1 MPFISQKDN
10 RQRMQTYTPAEYI
23 EVPEFSEVFNASVG
37 LAIDEGLSI
46 SGYLNNELYRE
57 RNQKINT
64 LREEG
69 FDVKK
74 YRDRKGRMDYDRLS
88 RDTDD
93 FIQTDAVLHE
103 KRNEKL
109 RQRREY
115 AEDVIERGSGYAQF
129 FGMATGFMLDPINI
143 ATLPIAT
150 AGVSAKGLGVLASA
164 MNVAG
169 REAAL
174 ATAAELAIQPLVYN
188 HKLDIE
194 SPYSVEEALMAIG
207 GAAVGGA
214 LLGGAAGGLAGY
226 LRKVSQKSRE
236 TLEPAINST
245 EEMAITT
252 LERVAEDIDAI
263 KESTIYSDMA
273 NDYAEISASYDKY
286 VDDITPPLV
295 ESRDK
300 LIRNVQKEIDTLEK
314 QPKFG
319 RKISEYGGLNQ
330 EAWFKESG
338 LNKKEFGSL
347 KGGFGKPFWRTGNA
361 GLTPD
366 QLAER
371 LVEDGFI
378 SGYDQR
384 EAISFVDDL
393 LRMGDR
399 IADPDAEL
407 RLLQLNESF
416 DALSKTSDQDLKTFY
431 EEAVAMDMEND
442 IQILREYEAKRAR
455 FNEPSRV
462 MENYFDPQPQKAASA
477 TVTERERDIL
487 ERNPQMLLVKYCR
500 QKIKM
505 QLLMMCWAIYRVNVE
520 RELFRLYEYMKPP
533 KTWSLILKGCMTA

>member
-69 FDVKK
+69 FAVQK

-103 KRNEKL
+103 KRNQKL

-487 ERNPQMLLVKYCR
+487 ERNGLAEDYDAAVQAFRNIDDPQ
-500 QKIKM
+500 
-505 QLLMMCWAIYRVNVE
+505 
-520 RELFRLYEYMKPP
+520 LFVDGEFINANDFMKQNDDEIEGINSVLEC
-533 KTWSLILKGCMTA
+533 TLG

>member
-1 MPFISQKDN
+1 
-10 RQRMQTYTPAEYI
+10 MQ
-23 EVPEFSEVFNASVG
+23 FC
-37 LAIDEGLSI
+37 
-46 SGYLNNELYRE
+46 
-57 RNQKINT
+57 
-64 LREEG
+64 
-69 FDVKK
+69 
-74 YRDRKGRMDYDRLS
+74 M
-88 RDTDD
+88 
-93 FIQTDAVLHE
+93 
-103 KRNEKL
+103 RNETKKL

-174 ATAAELAIQPLVYN
+174 ATSAELAIQPLVYN

-226 LRKVSQKSRE
+226 FRKVSQKSRE

-442 IQILREYEAKRAR
+442 IQILREYEAKRTR

-487 ERNPQMLLVKYCR
+487 ERNGLAEDYDAAVQAFRNIDDPQ
-500 QKIKM
+500 
-505 QLLMMCWAIYRVNVE
+505 
-520 RELFRLYEYMKPP
+520 LFVDGEFINANDFMKQIDDEIEGINSVLEC
-533 KTWSLILKGCMTA
+533 TLG

>member
-10 RQRMQTYTPAEYI
+10 RQRMQTYAPAEYI

-69 FDVKK
+69 FAVQK

-174 ATAAELAIQPLVYN
+174 ATSAELAIQPLVYN

-214 LLGGAAGGLAGY
+214 LLGGVAGGLAGY

-487 ERNPQMLLVKYCR
+487 ERNGLAEDYDAAVQAFRNIDDPQ
-500 QKIKM
+500 
-505 QLLMMCWAIYRVNVE
+505 
-520 RELFRLYEYMKPP
+520 LFVDGEFINANDFMKQIDDEIEGINSVLEC
-533 KTWSLILKGCMTA
+533 TLG

>member
-1 MPFISQKDN
+1 
-10 RQRMQTYTPAEYI
+10 MQSYIPAEYI
-23 EVPEFSEVFNASVG
+23 ETPDFSEVFNASVG

-74 YRDRKGRMDYDRLS
+74 YSDRRGRIDHDRLS
-88 RDTDD
+88 RDTDN
-93 FIQTDAVLHE
+93 FIQTDAQLRE
-103 KRNEKL
+103 QRNEKL

-174 ATAAELAIQPLVYN
+174 ATAAELAIQPLVYT

-194 SPYSVEEALMAIG
+194 SPYSTEEALMAIG
-207 GAAVGGA
+207 GAAIGGG

-226 LRKVSQKSRE
+226 FRKVGQKSRE
-236 TLEPAINST
+236 VLEPEVDSP
-245 EEMAITT
+245 EEMAIVT
-252 LERVAEDIDAI
+252 LERVAEDIEAI

-273 NDYAEISASYDKY
+273 NDYAEIIASYDRY
-286 VDDITPPLV
+286 VDDITPPLA

-330 EAWFKESG
+330 ESWFKESG

-347 KGGFGKPFWRTGNA
+347 KGGFGKPFWRSGNA
-361 GLTPD
+361 GLTPEE
-366 QLAER
+366 LAER
-371 LVEDGFI
+371 LVEDGYI
-378 SGYDQR
+378 SGYDQG
-384 EAISFVDDL
+384 EAIAFVDDL

-399 IADPDAEL
+399 IADPDAEI
-407 RLLQLNESF
+407 RLMDLNESL
-416 DALSKTSDQDLKTFY
+416 DSLGKTSDEDLASFY
-431 EEAVAMDMEND
+431 EEAVVKDMED
-442 IQILREYEAKRAR
+442 DLQILQEYEAKRAM

-462 MENYFDPQPQKAASA
+462 IENYLRPEPQKPAAA

-487 ERNPQMLLVKYCR
+487 ERNGLAEDYDAAVQAFDNLEDPQLFVDGEFINANDVMK
-500 QKIKM
+500 
-505 QLLMMCWAIYRVNVE
+505 QLDDEIEGINSVLECT
-520 RELFRLYEYMKPP
+520 L
-533 KTWSLILKGCMTA
+533 G

>member
-69 FDVKK
+69 FAVQK

-174 ATAAELAIQPLVYN
+174 ATSAELAIQPLVYN

-214 LLGGAAGGLAGY
+214 LLGGVAGGLAGY

-487 ERNPQMLLVKYCR
+487 ERNGLAEDYDAAVQAFRNIDDPQ
-500 QKIKM
+500 
-505 QLLMMCWAIYRVNVE
+505 
-520 RELFRLYEYMKPP
+520 LFVDGEFINANDFMKQIDDEIEGINSVLEC
-533 KTWSLILKGCMTA
+533 TLG

>member
-69 FDVKK
+69 FAVQK

-174 ATAAELAIQPLVYN
+174 ATSAELAIQPLVYN

-214 LLGGAAGGLAGY
+214 LLGGVAGGLAGY

-366 QLAER
+366 QLAEK

-487 ERNPQMLLVKYCR
+487 ERNGLAEDYDAAVQAFRNIDDPQ
-500 QKIKM
+500 
-505 QLLMMCWAIYRVNVE
+505 
-520 RELFRLYEYMKPP
+520 LFVDGEFINANDFMKQIDDEIEGINSVLEC
-533 KTWSLILKGCMTA
+533 TLG

>member
-69 FDVKK
+69 FAVQK

-93 FIQTDAVLHE
+93 FIQTDAVLRE

-174 ATAAELAIQPLVYN
+174 ATSAELAIQPLVYN

-487 ERNPQMLLVKYCR
+487 ERNGLAEDYDAAVQAFRNIDDPQ
-500 QKIKM
+500 
-505 QLLMMCWAIYRVNVE
+505 
-520 RELFRLYEYMKPP
+520 LFVDGEFINANDFMKQIDDEIEGINSVLEC
-533 KTWSLILKGCMTA
+533 TLG

>member
-93 FIQTDAVLHE
+93 FIQTDAVLRE

-487 ERNPQMLLVKYCR
+487 ERNGLAEDYDAAVQAFRNIDDPQ
-500 QKIKM
+500 
-505 QLLMMCWAIYRVNVE
+505 
-520 RELFRLYEYMKPP
+520 LFVDGEFINANDFMKQIDDEIEGINSVLEC
-533 KTWSLILKGCMTA
+533 TLG

>member
-74 YRDRKGRMDYDRLS
+74 YRDRRGRMDYDRLS

-174 ATAAELAIQPLVYN
+174 ATSAELAIQPLVYN

-487 ERNPQMLLVKYCR
+487 ERNGLAEDYDAAVQAFRNIDDPQ
-500 QKIKM
+500 
-505 QLLMMCWAIYRVNVE
+505 
-520 RELFRLYEYMKPP
+520 LFVDGEFINANDFMKQIDDEIEGINSVLEC
-533 KTWSLILKGCMTA
+533 TLG

>member
-1 MPFISQKDN
+1 
-10 RQRMQTYTPAEYI
+10 
-23 EVPEFSEVFNASVG
+23 V
-37 LAIDEGLSI
+37 AIDEGLSI

-69 FDVKK
+69 FDVRK

-88 RDTDD
+88 RDTDNY
-93 FIQTDAVLHE
+93 IETDSVLRE

-115 AEDVIERGSGYAQF
+115 SEDVIERGSGYAQF

-143 ATLPIAT
+143 ATLPFAT

-174 ATAAELAIQPLVYN
+174 ATAAELAIQPLVYS

-194 SPYSVEEALMAIG
+194 SPYSTEEALMAIG
-207 GAAVGGA
+207 GAAIGGG
-214 LLGGAAGGLAGY
+214 LLGGVAGGLAGY
-226 LRKVSQKSRE
+226 FRKVGQKSRE
-236 TLEPAINST
+236 VLEPEINSP
-245 EEMAITT
+245 EEMAIVT
-252 LERVAEDIDAI
+252 LERVAEDIEAI

-300 LIRNVQKEIDTLEK
+300 LIRNVQKEINTLEK

-366 QLAER
+366 QLAEK

-384 EAISFVDDL
+384 EAISFVEDL

-462 MENYFDPQPQKAASA
+462 IENYFDPQPQKAASA

-487 ERNPQMLLVKYCR
+487 ERNGLAEDYDAAVQAFRNIDDPQ
-500 QKIKM
+500 
-505 QLLMMCWAIYRVNVE
+505 
-520 RELFRLYEYMKPP
+520 LFVDGEFINANDFMKQIDDEIEGINSVLEC
-533 KTWSLILKGCMTA
+533 TLG

>member
-23 EVPEFSEVFNASVG
+23 EVPDFSEVFNASVG

-174 ATAAELAIQPLVYN
+174 ATSAELAIQPLVYN

-462 MENYFDPQPQKAASA
+462 MENYFDPQPQKPASA

-487 ERNPQMLLVKYCR
+487 ERNGLAEDYDAAVQAFRNIDDPQ
-500 QKIKM
+500 
-505 QLLMMCWAIYRVNVE
+505 
-520 RELFRLYEYMKPP
+520 LFVDGEFINANDFMKQIDDEIEGINSVLEC
-533 KTWSLILKGCMTA
+533 TLG

>member
-23 EVPEFSEVFNASVG
+23 EIPEFSEVFNASVG

-69 FDVKK
+69 FDVRK

-88 RDTDD
+88 RDTDNY
-93 FIQTDAVLHE
+93 IETDSVLRE

-115 AEDVIERGSGYAQF
+115 SEDVIERGSGYAQF

-143 ATLPIAT
+143 ATLPFAT

-174 ATAAELAIQPLVYN
+174 ATAAELAIQPLVYS

-194 SPYSVEEALMAIG
+194 SPYSTEEALMAIG
-207 GAAVGGA
+207 GAAIGGG
-214 LLGGAAGGLAGY
+214 LLGGVAGGLAGY
-226 LRKVSQKSRE
+226 FRKVGQKSRE
-236 TLEPAINST
+236 VLEPEINSP
-245 EEMAITT
+245 EEMAIVT
-252 LERVAEDIDAI
+252 LERVAEDIEAI

-300 LIRNVQKEIDTLEK
+300 LIRNVQKEINTLEK

-366 QLAER
+366 QLAEK

-384 EAISFVDDL
+384 EAISFVEDL

-462 MENYFDPQPQKAASA
+462 IENYFDPRPQKAASA

-487 ERNPQMLLVKYCR
+487 ERNGLAEDYDAAVQAFRNIDDPQ
-500 QKIKM
+500 
-505 QLLMMCWAIYRVNVE
+505 
-520 RELFRLYEYMKPP
+520 LFVDGEFINANDFMKQIDDEIEGINSVLEC
-533 KTWSLILKGCMTA
+533 TLG

>member
-174 ATAAELAIQPLVYN
+174 ATSAELAIQPLVYN

-487 ERNPQMLLVKYCR
+487 ERNGLAEDYDAAVQAFRNIDDPQ
-500 QKIKM
+500 
-505 QLLMMCWAIYRVNVE
+505 
-520 RELFRLYEYMKPP
+520 LFVDGEFINANDFMKQIDDEIEGINSVLEC
-533 KTWSLILKGCMTA
+533 TLG

>member
-23 EVPEFSEVFNASVG
+23 EIPEFSEVFNASVG

-69 FDVKK
+69 FDVRK
-74 YRDRKGRMDYDRLS
+74 YRDRRGRMDYDRLS
-88 RDTDD
+88 RDTDNY
-93 FIQTDAVLHE
+93 IETDAVLRE

-143 ATLPIAT
+143 ATLPFAT

-174 ATAAELAIQPLVYN
+174 ATAAELAIQPLVYS

-194 SPYSVEEALMAIG
+194 SPYSTEEALMAIG
-207 GAAVGGA
+207 GAAIGGG
-214 LLGGAAGGLAGY
+214 LLGGVAGGLAGY
-226 LRKVSQKSRE
+226 FRKVGQKSRE
-236 TLEPAINST
+236 VLEPEINSP
-245 EEMAITT
+245 EEMAIVT
-252 LERVAEDIDAI
+252 LERVAEDIEAI

-300 LIRNVQKEIDTLEK
+300 LIRNVQKEINTLEK

-366 QLAER
+366 QLAEK

-384 EAISFVDDL
+384 EAISFVEDL

-462 MENYFDPQPQKAASA
+462 IENYFDPQPQKAASA

-487 ERNPQMLLVKYCR
+487 ERNGLAEDYDAAVQAFRNIDDPQ
-500 QKIKM
+500 
-505 QLLMMCWAIYRVNVE
+505 
-520 RELFRLYEYMKPP
+520 LFVDGEFINANDFMKQIDDEIEGINSVLEC
-533 KTWSLILKGCMTA
+533 TLG

>member
-174 ATAAELAIQPLVYN
+174 ATSAELAIQPLVYN

-487 ERNPQMLLVKYCR
+487 ERNGLAEDYDAAVQAFRNVDDPQ
-500 QKIKM
+500 
-505 QLLMMCWAIYRVNVE
+505 
-520 RELFRLYEYMKPP
+520 LFVDGEFINANDFMKQIDDEIEGINSVLEC
-533 KTWSLILKGCMTA
+533 TLG

>member
-23 EVPEFSEVFNASVG
+23 EIPEFSEVFNASVG

-74 YRDRKGRMDYDRLS
+74 YRDRRGRMDYDRLS

-93 FIQTDAVLHE
+93 FIQTDAVLRE

-143 ATLPIAT
+143 ATLPFAT

-174 ATAAELAIQPLVYN
+174 ATAAELAIQPLVYS

-194 SPYSVEEALMAIG
+194 SPYSTEEALMAIG
-207 GAAVGGA
+207 GAAIGGG
-214 LLGGAAGGLAGY
+214 LLGGVAGGLAGY
-226 LRKVSQKSRE
+226 FRKVGQKSRE
-236 TLEPAINST
+236 VLEPEINSP
-245 EEMAITT
+245 EEMAIVT
-252 LERVAEDIDAI
+252 LERVAEDIEAI

-300 LIRNVQKEIDTLEK
+300 LIRNVQKEINTLEK

-366 QLAER
+366 QLAEK

-384 EAISFVDDL
+384 EAISFVEDL

-399 IADPDAEL
+399 IADPDSEL

-462 MENYFDPQPQKAASA
+462 IENYFDPQPQKAASA

-487 ERNPQMLLVKYCR
+487 ERNGLAEDYDAAVQAFRNIDDPQ
-500 QKIKM
+500 
-505 QLLMMCWAIYRVNVE
+505 
-520 RELFRLYEYMKPP
+520 LFVDGEFINANDFMKQIDDEIEGINSVLEC
-533 KTWSLILKGCMTA
+533 TLG

>member
-23 EVPEFSEVFNASVG
+23 EIPEFSEVFNASVG

-74 YRDRKGRMDYDRLS
+74 YRDRRGRIDYDRLS

-93 FIQTDAVLHE
+93 FIQTDAVLRE

-174 ATAAELAIQPLVYN
+174 ATSAELAIQPLVYN

-487 ERNPQMLLVKYCR
+487 ERNGLAEDYDAAVQAFRNIDDPQ
-500 QKIKM
+500 
-505 QLLMMCWAIYRVNVE
+505 
-520 RELFRLYEYMKPP
+520 LFVDGEFINANDFMKQIDDEIEGINSVLEC
-533 KTWSLILKGCMTA
+533 TLG

>member
-74 YRDRKGRMDYDRLS
+74 YRDRRGRMDYDRLS

-93 FIQTDAVLHE
+93 FIQTDAVLRE

-174 ATAAELAIQPLVYN
+174 ATSAELAIQPLVYN

-226 LRKVSQKSRE
+226 LRKVSQKSRK

-487 ERNPQMLLVKYCR
+487 ERNGLAEDYDAAVQAFRNIDDPQ
-500 QKIKM
+500 
-505 QLLMMCWAIYRVNVE
+505 
-520 RELFRLYEYMKPP
+520 LFVDGEFINANDFMKQIDDEIEGINSVLEC
-533 KTWSLILKGCMTA
+533 TLG

>member
-93 FIQTDAVLHE
+93 FIQTDAVLRE

-174 ATAAELAIQPLVYN
+174 ATSAELAIQPLVYN

-226 LRKVSQKSRE
+226 LRKVSRKSRE

-487 ERNPQMLLVKYCR
+487 ERNGLAEDYDAAVQAFRNIDDPQ
-500 QKIKM
+500 
-505 QLLMMCWAIYRVNVE
+505 
-520 RELFRLYEYMKPP
+520 LFVDGEFINANDFMKQIDDEIEGINSVLEC
-533 KTWSLILKGCMTA
+533 TLG

>member
-23 EVPEFSEVFNASVG
+23 EIPEFSEVFNASVG

-69 FDVKK
+69 FDVRK

-88 RDTDD
+88 RDTDNY
-93 FIQTDAVLHE
+93 IETDSVLRE

-115 AEDVIERGSGYAQF
+115 SEDVIERGSGYAQF

-143 ATLPIAT
+143 ATLPFAT

-174 ATAAELAIQPLVYN
+174 ATAAELAIQPLVYS

-194 SPYSVEEALMAIG
+194 SPYSTEEALMAIG
-207 GAAVGGA
+207 GAAIGGG
-214 LLGGAAGGLAGY
+214 LLGGVAGGLAGY
-226 LRKVSQKSRE
+226 FRKVGQKSRE
-236 TLEPAINST
+236 VLEPEINSP
-245 EEMAITT
+245 EEMAIVT
-252 LERVAEDIDAI
+252 LERVAEDIEAI

-300 LIRNVQKEIDTLEK
+300 LIRNVQKEINTLEK

-366 QLAER
+366 QLAEK

-384 EAISFVDDL
+384 EAISFVEDL

-442 IQILREYEAKRAR
+442 IQILQEYEAKRAR

-462 MENYFDPQPQKAASA
+462 IENYFDPQPQKAASA

-487 ERNPQMLLVKYCR
+487 ERNGLAEDYDAAVQAFRNIDDPQ
-500 QKIKM
+500 
-505 QLLMMCWAIYRVNVE
+505 
-520 RELFRLYEYMKPP
+520 LFVDGEFINANDFMKQIDDEIEGINSVLEC
-533 KTWSLILKGCMTA
+533 TLG

>member
-74 YRDRKGRMDYDRLS
+74 YRDRRGRMDYDRLS

-93 FIQTDAVLHE
+93 FIQTDAVLRE

-174 ATAAELAIQPLVYN
+174 ATSAELAIQPLVYN

-487 ERNPQMLLVKYCR
+487 ERNGLAEDYDAAVQAFRNIDDPQ
-500 QKIKM
+500 
-505 QLLMMCWAIYRVNVE
+505 
-520 RELFRLYEYMKPP
+520 LFVDGEFINANDFMKQIDDEIEGINSVLEC
-533 KTWSLILKGCMTA
+533 TLG

>member
-23 EVPEFSEVFNASVG
+23 EIPEFSEVFNASVG

-69 FDVKK
+69 FDVRK

-88 RDTDD
+88 RDTDNY
-93 FIQTDAVLHE
+93 IETDSVLRE

-115 AEDVIERGSGYAQF
+115 SEDVIERGSGYAQF

-143 ATLPIAT
+143 ATLPFAT

-174 ATAAELAIQPLVYN
+174 ATAAELAIQPLVYS

-194 SPYSVEEALMAIG
+194 SPYSTEEALMAIG
-207 GAAVGGA
+207 GAAIGGG
-214 LLGGAAGGLAGY
+214 LLGGVAGGLAGY
-226 LRKVSQKSRE
+226 FRKVGQKSRE
-236 TLEPAINST
+236 VLEPEINSP
-245 EEMAITT
+245 EEMAIVT
-252 LERVAEDIDAI
+252 LERVAEDIEAI

-300 LIRNVQKEIDTLEK
+300 LIRNVQKEINTLEK

-366 QLAER
+366 QLAEK

-384 EAISFVDDL
+384 EAISFVEDL

-462 MENYFDPQPQKAASA
+462 IENYFDPQPQKAASA

-487 ERNPQMLLVKYCR
+487 ERNGLAEDYDAAVQAFRNIDDPQ
-500 QKIKM
+500 
-505 QLLMMCWAIYRVNVE
+505 
-520 RELFRLYEYMKPP
+520 LFVDGEFINANDFMKQIDDEIEGINSVLEC
-533 KTWSLILKGCMTA
+533 TLG

>member
-1 MPFISQKDN
+1 
-10 RQRMQTYTPAEYI
+10 MQTYTPAEYI
-23 EVPEFSEVFNASVG
+23 EIPDFSEVFNASVG

-57 RNQKINT
+57 RTYRVNV

-69 FDVKK
+69 FDVQK

-88 RDTDD
+88 RDTNNY
-93 FIQTDAVLHE
+93 IETDSVLRE

-115 AEDVIERGSGYAQF
+115 AEDVIDRGSGYAQF

-174 ATAAELAIQPLVYN
+174 ATAAELAIQPLVYS

-194 SPYSVEEALMAIG
+194 SPYSTEEALMAIG
-207 GAAVGGA
+207 GAAIGGG
-214 LLGGAAGGLAGY
+214 LLGGVAGGLAGY
-226 LRKVSQKSRE
+226 FRKVGQKSRE
-236 TLEPAINST
+236 VLEPEINSP
-245 EEMAITT
+245 EEMAIVTI
-252 LERVAEDIDAI
+252 ERVAEDIEAI

-273 NDYAEISASYDKY
+273 NDYAEIIASYDRY
-286 VDDITPPLV
+286 VDDITPPLA

-300 LIRNVQKEIDTLEK
+300 LIRNVQQEIDTLEK

-330 EAWFKESG
+330 ESWFKESG

-347 KGGFGKPFWRTGNA
+347 KGGFGKPFWRSGNA

-371 LVEDGFI
+371 LVEDGYI
-378 SGYDQR
+378 SGYDQG
-384 EAISFVDDL
+384 EAIAFVDDL

-399 IADPDAEL
+399 IADPDAEV
-407 RLLQLNESF
+407 RLIDLKESL
-416 DALSKTSDQDLKTFY
+416 DSLSKTSDEDLAAFY
-431 EEAVAMDMEND
+431 EEAVVRDMEND
-442 IQILREYEAKRAR
+442 LQILQEYEAKRTR
-455 FNEPSRV
+455 FNEPSRA
-462 MENYFDPQPQKAASA
+462 MENYFDPEPQKPAPA
-477 TVTERERDIL
+477 TATERQRDIL
-487 ERNPQMLLVKYCR
+487 ERNGLAEDYDAAVQAFDNLEDPQLFVDGEFISAKDVT
-500 QKIKM
+500 K
-505 QLLMMCWAIYRVNVE
+505 QLDDEIEGINSVLECT
-520 RELFRLYEYMKPP
+520 L
-533 KTWSLILKGCMTA
+533 G

>member
-69 FDVKK
+69 FAVQK

-462 MENYFDPQPQKAASA
+462 MENYFDPQPQKPASA

-487 ERNPQMLLVKYCR
+487 ERNGLAEDYDAAVQAFRNIDDPQ
-500 QKIKM
+500 
-505 QLLMMCWAIYRVNVE
+505 
-520 RELFRLYEYMKPP
+520 LFVDGEFINANDFMKQIDDEIEGINSVLEC
-533 KTWSLILKGCMTA
+533 TLG

>member
-23 EVPEFSEVFNASVG
+23 EIPEFSEVFNASVG

-69 FDVKK
+69 FDVRK

-88 RDTDD
+88 RDTDNY
-93 FIQTDAVLHE
+93 IETDSVLRE

-115 AEDVIERGSGYAQF
+115 SEDVIERGSGYAQF

-143 ATLPIAT
+143 ATLPFAT

-174 ATAAELAIQPLVYN
+174 ATAAELAIQPLVYS

-194 SPYSVEEALMAIG
+194 SPYSTEEALIAIG
-207 GAAVGGA
+207 GAAIGGG
-214 LLGGAAGGLAGY
+214 LLGGVAGGLAGY
-226 LRKVSQKSRE
+226 FRKVGQKSRE
-236 TLEPAINST
+236 VLEPEINSP
-245 EEMAITT
+245 EEMAIVT
-252 LERVAEDIDAI
+252 LERVAEDIEAI

-300 LIRNVQKEIDTLEK
+300 LIRNVQKEINTLEK

-330 EAWFKESG
+330 ETWFKESG

-366 QLAER
+366 QLAEK

-384 EAISFVDDL
+384 EAISFVEDL

-462 MENYFDPQPQKAASA
+462 IENYFDPQPQKAASA

-487 ERNPQMLLVKYCR
+487 ERNGLAEDYDAAVQAFRNIDDPQ
-500 QKIKM
+500 
-505 QLLMMCWAIYRVNVE
+505 
-520 RELFRLYEYMKPP
+520 LFVDGEFINANDFMKQIDDEIEGINSVLEC
-533 KTWSLILKGCMTA
+533 TLG

>member
-286 VDDITPPLV
+286 VDNITPPLV

-487 ERNPQMLLVKYCR
+487 ERNGLAEDYDAAVQAFRNIDDPQ
-500 QKIKM
+500 
-505 QLLMMCWAIYRVNVE
+505 
-520 RELFRLYEYMKPP
+520 LFVDGEFINANDFMKQIDDEIEGINSVLEC
-533 KTWSLILKGCMTA
+533 TLG

>member
-23 EVPEFSEVFNASVG
+23 EIPEFSEVLNASVG

-74 YRDRKGRMDYDRLS
+74 YRDRRGRMDYDRLS

-174 ATAAELAIQPLVYN
+174 ATSAELAIQPLVYN

-487 ERNPQMLLVKYCR
+487 ERNGLAEDYDAAVQAFRNIDDPQ
-500 QKIKM
+500 
-505 QLLMMCWAIYRVNVE
+505 
-520 RELFRLYEYMKPP
+520 LFVDGEFINANDFMKQIDDEIEGINSVLEC
-533 KTWSLILKGCMTA
+533 TLG

>member
-23 EVPEFSEVFNASVG
+23 EIPEFSEVFNASVG

-69 FDVKK
+69 FDVRK

-88 RDTDD
+88 RDTDNY
-93 FIQTDAVLHE
+93 IETDSVLRE

-115 AEDVIERGSGYAQF
+115 SEDVIERGSGYAQF

-143 ATLPIAT
+143 ATLPFAT

-174 ATAAELAIQPLVYN
+174 ATAAELAIQPLVYS

-194 SPYSVEEALMAIG
+194 SPYSTEEALMAIG
-207 GAAVGGA
+207 GAAIGGG
-214 LLGGAAGGLAGY
+214 LLGGVAGGLAGY
-226 LRKVSQKSRE
+226 FRKVGQKSRE
-236 TLEPAINST
+236 VLEPEINSP
-245 EEMAITT
+245 EEMAIVT
-252 LERVAEDIDAI
+252 LERVAEDIEAI

-300 LIRNVQKEIDTLEK
+300 LIRNVQKEINTLEK

-366 QLAER
+366 QLAEK

-384 EAISFVDDL
+384 EAISFVEDL

-399 IADPDAEL
+399 ISDPDAEL

-462 MENYFDPQPQKAASA
+462 MDNYFDPQPQKAASA
-477 TVTERERDIL
+477 TVTEKERDIL
-487 ERNPQMLLVKYCR
+487 ERNGLAEDYDAAVQAFRNIDDPQ
-500 QKIKM
+500 
-505 QLLMMCWAIYRVNVE
+505 
-520 RELFRLYEYMKPP
+520 LFVDGEFINANDFMKQIDDEIEGINSVLEC
-533 KTWSLILKGCMTA
+533 TLG

>member
-487 ERNPQMLLVKYCR
+487 ERNGLAEDYDAAVQAFRNIDDPQ
-500 QKIKM
+500 
-505 QLLMMCWAIYRVNVE
+505 
-520 RELFRLYEYMKPP
+520 LFVDGEFINANDFMKQIDDEIEGINSVLEC
-533 KTWSLILKGCMTA
+533 TLG

>member
-1 MPFISQKDN
+1 
-10 RQRMQTYTPAEYI
+10 MQSYIPAEYI
-23 EVPEFSEVFNASVG
+23 ETPDFSEVFNASVG

-74 YRDRKGRMDYDRLS
+74 YSDRRGRIDHDRLS
-88 RDTDD
+88 RDTDN
-93 FIQTDAVLHE
+93 FIQTDAQLRE
-103 KRNEKL
+103 QRNEKL

-174 ATAAELAIQPLVYN
+174 ATAAELAIQPLVYT

-194 SPYSVEEALMAIG
+194 SPYSTEEALMAIG
-207 GAAVGGA
+207 GAAIGGG

-226 LRKVSQKSRE
+226 FRKVGQKSRE
-236 TLEPAINST
+236 VLEPEVDSP
-245 EEMAITT
+245 EEMAIVT
-252 LERVAEDIDAI
+252 LERVAEDIEAI

-273 NDYAEISASYDKY
+273 NDYGQIIRSYDRY
-286 VDDITPPLV
+286 VDDITPPLND
-295 ESRDK
+295 SKNK
-300 LIRNVQKEIDTLEK
+300 LLAKTQKEINEIEK
-314 QPKFG
+314 QPKLG
-319 RKISEYGGLNQ
+319 RKIAEYGGLNQ
-330 EAWFKESG
+330 ETWFKESG

-347 KGGFGKPFWRTGNA
+347 KGGYGKPFWRSGNA

-371 LVEDGFI
+371 LVEDGYI
-378 SGYDQR
+378 SGYDQG

-399 IADPDAEL
+399 IADPDAEI
-407 RLLQLNESF
+407 RLLELNESF
-416 DALSKTSDQDLKTFY
+416 ESLSRTSDEDIANFY
-431 EEAVAMDMEND
+431 EQAVVRDMED
-442 IQILREYEAKRAR
+442 DLQILQEYESKMAR
-455 FNEPSRV
+455 FNEPSRA
-462 MENYFDPQPQKAASA
+462 MENYFDPEPQKPASA

-487 ERNPQMLLVKYCR
+487 ERNGLAEDYDAAVQAFRNIDDPQLFVDGEFINANDVMK
-500 QKIKM
+500 
-505 QLLMMCWAIYRVNVE
+505 QLDDEIEGINSVLECT
-520 RELFRLYEYMKPP
+520 L
-533 KTWSLILKGCMTA
+533 G

>member
-69 FDVKK
+69 FAVQK

-174 ATAAELAIQPLVYN
+174 ATSAELAIQPLVYN

-487 ERNPQMLLVKYCR
+487 ERNGLEEDYDAAVQAFRNIDDPQ
-500 QKIKM
+500 
-505 QLLMMCWAIYRVNVE
+505 
-520 RELFRLYEYMKPP
+520 LFVDGEFINANDFMKQIDDEIEGINSVLEC
-533 KTWSLILKGCMTA
+533 TLG

>member
-23 EVPEFSEVFNASVG
+23 EIPEFSEVFNASVG
-37 LAIDEGLSI
+37 LTIDEGLSI

-69 FDVKK
+69 FDVRK
-74 YRDRKGRMDYDRLS
+74 YRDRRGRMDYDRLS
-88 RDTDD
+88 RDTDNY
-93 FIQTDAVLHE
+93 IETDAVLRE

-143 ATLPIAT
+143 ATLPFAT

-174 ATAAELAIQPLVYN
+174 ATAAELAIQPLVYS

-194 SPYSVEEALMAIG
+194 SPYSTEEALMAIG
-207 GAAVGGA
+207 GAAIGGG
-214 LLGGAAGGLAGY
+214 LLGGVAGGLAGY
-226 LRKVSQKSRE
+226 FRKVGQKSRE
-236 TLEPAINST
+236 VLEPEINSP
-245 EEMAITT
+245 EEMAIVT
-252 LERVAEDIDAI
+252 LERVAEDIEAI

-300 LIRNVQKEIDTLEK
+300 LIRNVQKEINTLEK

-366 QLAER
+366 QLAEK

-384 EAISFVDDL
+384 EAISFVEDL

-462 MENYFDPQPQKAASA
+462 IENYFDPQPQKAASA

-487 ERNPQMLLVKYCR
+487 ERNGLAEDYDAAVQAFRNIDDPQ
-500 QKIKM
+500 
-505 QLLMMCWAIYRVNVE
+505 
-520 RELFRLYEYMKPP
+520 LFVDGEFINANDFMKQIDDEIEGINSVLEC
-533 KTWSLILKGCMTA
+533 TLG

>member
-23 EVPEFSEVFNASVG
+23 EIPDFSEVFNASVG

-57 RNQKINT
+57 RTSRINT
-64 LREEG
+64 LKEEG
-69 FDVKK
+69 FDVQK

-88 RDTDD
+88 MDTDNY
-93 FIQTDAVLHE
+93 IETDAGLRE

-174 ATAAELAIQPLVYN
+174 ATAAELAIQPLVYS

-194 SPYSVEEALMAIG
+194 SPYSTEEALMAIG
-207 GAAVGGA
+207 GAAIGGG
-214 LLGGAAGGLAGY
+214 LLGGVAGGLSGY
-226 LRKVSQKSRE
+226 FRKVGQKSRE
-236 TLEPAINST
+236 VLEPEIDSP
-245 EEMAITT
+245 EEMAIVTI
-252 LERVAEDIDAI
+252 ERVAEDIDAI

-273 NDYAEISASYDKY
+273 NDYAEIIASYDRY
-286 VDDITPPLV
+286 VDDITPPLA

-330 EAWFKESG
+330 ESWFKESG

-347 KGGFGKPFWRTGNA
+347 KGGFGKPFWRSGNA

-371 LVEDGFI
+371 LVEDGYI
-378 SGYDQR
+378 SGYDQG
-384 EAISFVDDL
+384 EAIAFVDDL

-399 IADPDAEL
+399 ISDPDAEL
-407 RLLQLNESF
+407 RLMDLNESL
-416 DALSKTSDQDLKTFY
+416 DSLSKTSDEDLAAFY
-431 EEAVAMDMEND
+431 EEAVVRDMEND
-442 IQILREYEAKRAR
+442 LQILQEYEAKRTR
-455 FNEPSRV
+455 FNEPSRA
-462 MENYFDPQPQKAASA
+462 MENYFDPEPQKPAPA
-477 TVTERERDIL
+477 TATERQRDIL
-487 ERNPQMLLVKYCR
+487 ERNGLAEDYDAAVQAFDNLEDPQLFVDGDFINAKDVT
-500 QKIKM
+500 K
-505 QLLMMCWAIYRVNVE
+505 QLDDEIEGINSVLECT
-520 RELFRLYEYMKPP
+520 L
-533 KTWSLILKGCMTA
+533 G

>member
-69 FDVKK
+69 FDVQK

-174 ATAAELAIQPLVYN
+174 ATSAELAIQPLVYN

-487 ERNPQMLLVKYCR
+487 ERNGLAEDYDAAVQAFRNIDDPQ
-500 QKIKM
+500 
-505 QLLMMCWAIYRVNVE
+505 
-520 RELFRLYEYMKPP
+520 LFVDGEFINANDFMKQIDDEIEGINSVLEC
-533 KTWSLILKGCMTA
+533 TLG

>member
-10 RQRMQTYTPAEYI
+10 RQRMQSYIPAEYI
-23 EVPEFSEVFNASVG
+23 ETPDFSEVFNASVG

-74 YRDRKGRMDYDRLS
+74 YSDRRGRIDHDRLS
-88 RDTDD
+88 RDTDN
-93 FIQTDAVLHE
+93 FIQTDAQLRE
-103 KRNEKL
+103 QRNEKL

-174 ATAAELAIQPLVYN
+174 ATAAELAIQPLVYT

-194 SPYSVEEALMAIG
+194 SPYSTEEALMAIG
-207 GAAVGGA
+207 GAAIGGG

-226 LRKVSQKSRE
+226 FRKVGQKSRE
-236 TLEPAINST
+236 VLEPEVDSP
-245 EEMAITT
+245 EEMAIVT
-252 LERVAEDIDAI
+252 LERVAEDIEAI

-273 NDYAEISASYDKY
+273 NDYGQIIRSYDRY
-286 VDDITPPLV
+286 VDDITPPLND
-295 ESRDK
+295 SKNK
-300 LIRNVQKEIDTLEK
+300 LLAKTQKEINEIEK
-314 QPKFG
+314 QPKLG
-319 RKISEYGGLNQ
+319 RKIAEYGGLNQ
-330 EAWFKESG
+330 ETWFKESG

-347 KGGFGKPFWRTGNA
+347 KGGYGKPFWRSGNA

-371 LVEDGFI
+371 LVEDGYI
-378 SGYDQR
+378 SGYDQG

-399 IADPDAEL
+399 IADPDAEI
-407 RLLQLNESF
+407 RLLELNESF
-416 DALSKTSDQDLKTFY
+416 ESLSRTSDEDIANFY
-431 EEAVAMDMEND
+431 EQAVVRDMED
-442 IQILREYEAKRAR
+442 DLQILQEYESKMAR
-455 FNEPSRV
+455 FNEPSRA
-462 MENYFDPQPQKAASA
+462 MENYFDPEPQKPASA

-487 ERNPQMLLVKYCR
+487 ERNGLAEDYDAAVQAFRNIDDPQLFVDGEFINANDVMK
-500 QKIKM
+500 
-505 QLLMMCWAIYRVNVE
+505 QLDDEIEGINSVLECT
-520 RELFRLYEYMKPP
+520 L
-533 KTWSLILKGCMTA
+533 G